1 MLFLASKVVS
11 QTHQAA
17 SLLELL
23 NIAVNWLVL
32 AVTTVHVK
40 LDLRNPFQFSNYSD
54 EEREIFNKSSFGGK
68 ISPSLLNLKHLS
80 YLDLSQNNFNGNN
93 ITKFLGSLENLKY
106 LNLSFSMC
114 AGVISP
120 PPPAPHLG
128 NLSKLQ
134 YLDLNFYRFSTM
146 GFTPYK
152 RSEAK
157 SWVACWSSFAF
168 FFFFFFEKVVFL
180 CFVKY

>member
-1 MLFLASKVVS
+1 MTGVGCDNSTSHV
-11 QTHQAA
+11 
-17 SLLELL
+17 
-23 NIAVNWLVL
+23 
-32 AVTTVHVK
+32 VK

-93 ITKFLGSLENLKY
+93 STKFLGSLENLKY
-106 LNLSFSMC
+106 LNLSFSLF
-114 AGVISP
+114 AGVIP
-120 PPPAPHLG
+120 PHLG

-134 YLDLNFYRFSTM
+134 YLDLNFYRFPIM
-146 GFTPYK
+146 EFTPYK

-157 SWVACWSSFAF
+157 S
-168 FFFFFFEKVVFL
+168 
-180 CFVKY
+180 